1 MDKDDSVPALCFND
15 PDDPGHAAVEE
26 DTYGSVSGW
35 TQYAGEAWYDTN
47 AYFERVSE
55 ISRICRGSV
64 DRIYEQADQ
73 ADHRNA
79 GRLRRSTEGLK
90 TLRQKIEQKT
100 AELGG

>member
-35 TQYAGEAWYDTN
+35 TQYAGEAWYDSLFIPNAIGGIN

-55 ISRICRGSV
+55 ISRICRSSV

-73 ADHRNA
+73 ADRRNA
-79 GRLRRSTEGLK
+79 GWLRRSTEG
-90 TLRQKIEQKT
+90 
-100 AELGG
+100 